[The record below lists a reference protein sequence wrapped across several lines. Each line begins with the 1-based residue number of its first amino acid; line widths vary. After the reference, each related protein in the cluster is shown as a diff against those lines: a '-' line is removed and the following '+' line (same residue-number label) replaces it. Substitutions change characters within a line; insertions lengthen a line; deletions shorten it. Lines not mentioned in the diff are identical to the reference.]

1 MTNRPV
7 AKLLPRKLKW
17 CSFLTSGCTAMA
29 RAVSTP
35 VPTGEGLNSEK
46 SDIRLST
53 DGVPATDGE
62 NGDRSEGIDVEEDKV
77 VVERNGRFLLVS
89 KDELEAD
96 ITMPPENSASEP
108 YALSASQCTV
118 NDATKEQQS
127 VNKANGRLEEDVQ
140 VSPHPAVPCSQ
151 ACSTKDE
158 PTCTSTEA
166 VVECGGSPSK
176 HVFEGSSNGELTRG
190 AEKSTPPPQSFTRPV
205 NSQLTRAKGRL
216 YSAPASRS
224 HSTPWLS
231 VNPTTVKGS
240 LLVGEDEDRR
250 RRLNDEAFRS
260 WLARKNRERIQKQ
273 KEKDGSIQDVS
284 EEERRD
290 RNVRAFQ
297 CWLANKQKQVQT
309 EVTLRPVSAHPQ
321 SQGVPSSRGREST
334 EAVYEEWVRRK
345 QAELQSKKKLE
356 LERKKEVKEMAISKD
371 SQAGDK
377 AFQM

>member
-1 MTNRPV
+1 MTNRSV

-17 CSFLTSGCTAMA
+17 CSFLTSGYTAMA

-62 NGDRSEGIDVEEDKV
+62 KGDRSEGFDGEEDKV

-96 ITMPPENSASEP
+96 ITMPPENSAEP

-127 VNKANGRLEEDVQ
+127 VNKQNGRVEEDVQ
-140 VSPHPAVPCSQ
+140 GAPAVPCSQ

-158 PTCTSTEA
+158 PTCTDTEA
-166 VVECGGSPSK
+166 VVECGSSLSK

-224 HSTPWLS
+224 HLTPWLS

-240 LLVGEDEDRR
+240 VLVGENEDRR
-250 RRLNDEAFRS
+250 RHLNDEAFRS
-260 WLARKNRERIQKQ
+260 WLTRKNRERIQKQ
-273 KEKDGSIQDVS
+273 KEKDGSVQDVS

-290 RNVRAFQ
+290 RNARAFQ
-297 CWLANKQKQVQT
+297 SWLANKQKQVQT

-321 SQGVPSSRGREST
+321 SRGVPSSRGREST

-345 QAELQSKKKLE
+345 QAELQNKKKLE
-356 LERKKEVKEMAISKD
+356 LERKKDVKEMANSKD
-371 SQAGDK
+371 TQAGEK